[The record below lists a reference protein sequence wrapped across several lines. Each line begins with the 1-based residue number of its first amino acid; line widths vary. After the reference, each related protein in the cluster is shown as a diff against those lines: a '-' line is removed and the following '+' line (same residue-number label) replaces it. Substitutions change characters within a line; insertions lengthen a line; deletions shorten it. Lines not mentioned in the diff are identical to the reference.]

1 MTLHVL
7 FTVIH
12 YVAIPVQILAQKVIS
27 TVSNNLIA
35 INNLSRFSMNK
46 EFRVICKHK
55 KESSHILSFVQF

>member
-7 FTVIH
+7 FTVIQ

-35 INNLSRFSMNK
+35 INNLSRF
-46 EFRVICKHK
+46 I
-55 KESSHILSFVQF
+55 